1 MPDDQNGG
9 NPPGGPG
16 SGPLSGGQ
24 GPFPPNP
31 APGTPANNDPPPESI
46 IGMFGGGTFKQNNGL
61 AGF

>member
-16 SGPLSGGQ
+16 SGPLSGPN

-31 APGTPANNDPPPESI
+31 KPGVPADELLLAERDPDSDDE
-46 IGMFGGGTFKQNNGL
+46 
-61 AGF
+61 